1 MNTTERF
8 TRREVQRLLDV
19 TEKQLDYWERLRFV
33 SPRKAAGE
41 KAEKSY
47 DFRDLLSLRTA
58 KQLIEQG
65 VPANRLRRSLAV
77 LQQKLAEVQTPLT
90 ELRILSNGR
99 DVIVETHGARLEPLS
114 GQFVLNFDARELGE
128 KLRVMPERSADDWF
142 ALALQYE
149 ADPETFAEAADA
161 YERVLA
167 ADPRRTDALINLG
180 TLYYEQANLDKAADC
195 FRRAVELEP
204 GNALAHFNL
213 GSLLDEAGQ
222 LGPARDH
229 LQIAVRLDPHHA
241 DAHYNLAIIFEKLG
255 AFREAGRHWQ
265 RYIEL
270 DPTSPWCQYARERL
284 ASRPR

>member
-65 VPANRLRRSLAV
+65 VPANRLRRSLAA

-142 ALALQYE
+142 VLALQYE

-180 TLYYEQANLDKAADC
+180 TLYYEQTNLDKAADC

-222 LGPARDH
+222 LGRARDH
-229 LQIAVRLDPHHA
+229 LQIAVRLDPQHA

-284 ASRPR
+284 ASQPR

>member
-19 TEKQLDYWERLRFV
+19 TEKQLDYWERLRLV
-33 SPRKAAGE
+33 SPRKGPGE
-41 KAEKSY
+41 KGEKFY

-65 VPANRLRRSLAV
+65 VPANRLRRSLAA
-77 LQQKLAEVQTPLT
+77 LQQKLSEVQTPLT

-99 DVIVETHGARLEPLS
+99 DVVVETGGTRLEPLS

-149 ADPETFAEAADA
+149 ADPETWAEAAGA
-161 YERVLA
+161 YEHVLA
-167 ADPRRTDALINLG
+167 ADPRRADARINLG
-180 TLYYEQANLDKAADC
+180 TLYYEQENLDKAAKC

-229 LQIAVRLDPHHA
+229 LQIALRLDPQHA
-241 DAHYNLAIIFEKLG
+241 DAHYNLAIVFEKLG
-255 AFREAGRHWQ
+255 AFHEAGRHWK

-270 DPTSPWCQYARERL
+270 DPASPWCNYARQRL
-284 ASRPR
+284 SLRKP

>member
-19 TEKQLDYWERLRFV
+19 TEKQLDYWEHLRFV
-33 SPRKAAGE
+33 SPRRAAGE

-65 VPANRLRRSLAV
+65 VPANRLRRSLAA
-77 LQQKLAEVQTPLT
+77 LQQKLAEIETPLT

-167 ADPRRTDALINLG
+167 ADPRRTEALINLG
-180 TLYYEQANLDKAADC
+180 TLYYEQTNLDKAADC

-229 LQIAVRLDPHHA
+229 LQVAVRLDPHHA

>member
-19 TEKQLDYWERLRFV
+19 TEKQLDYWEHLRFV
-33 SPRKAAGE
+33 SPRRAPGE

-65 VPANRLRRSLAV
+65 VPANRLRRSLAA
-77 LQQKLAEVQTPLT
+77 LQQKLAEVRTPLT

-142 ALALQYE
+142 VLALQYE

-167 ADPRRTDALINLG
+167 ADPRRTEALINLG
-180 TLYYEQANLDKAADC
+180 TLYYEQANFDKAADC

>member
-142 ALALQYE
+142 ALALEYE
-149 ADPETFAEAADA
+149 ADPETFAEAAHA

-167 ADPRRTDALINLG
+167 ADPRRTEALINLG

>member
-19 TEKQLDYWERLRFV
+19 TEKQLDYWERLRLV
-33 SPRKAAGE
+33 SPRKGPGE
-41 KAEKSY
+41 KGEKFY

-65 VPANRLRRSLAV
+65 VPANRLRRSLAA
-77 LQQKLAEVQTPLT
+77 LQQKLSEVQTPLT

-99 DVIVETHGARLEPLS
+99 DVVVETGGTRLEPLS

-149 ADPETFAEAADA
+149 ADPETWAEAADA
-161 YERVLA
+161 YEHVLA
-167 ADPRRTDALINLG
+167 TDPRRTDARINLG
-180 TLYYEQANLDKAADC
+180 TLYYEQENLDKAAEC

-229 LQIAVRLDPHHA
+229 LQIALRLDPQHA
-241 DAHYNLAIIFEKLG
+241 DAHYNLAIVFEKLG

-270 DPTSPWCQYARERL
+270 DPASPWCNYARQRL
-284 ASRPR
+284 SLRKP

>member
-19 TEKQLDYWERLRFV
+19 TEKQLDYWEHL
-33 SPRKAAGE
+33 PPGE

-65 VPANRLRRSLAV
+65 VPANRLRRSLAA

-142 ALALQYE
+142 VLALQYE

-167 ADPRRTDALINLG
+167 ADPRRTEALINLG
-180 TLYYEQANLDKAADC
+180 TLYYEQTNFDKAADC

-222 LGPARDH
+222 LGRARDH
-229 LQIAVRLDPHHA
+229 LQIAVRLDSHHA

-284 ASRPR
+284 ASRLR

>member
-19 TEKQLDYWERLRFV
+19 TEKQLDYWEHLRFV
-33 SPRKAAGE
+33 SPRRAPGE

-65 VPANRLRRSLAV
+65 VPANRLRRSLAA
-77 LQQKLAEVQTPLT
+77 LKQKLAEVQTPLT

-99 DVIVETHGARLEPLS
+99 DVIVETHGGRLEPLS

-142 ALALQYE
+142 VLALQYE

-180 TLYYEQANLDKAADC
+180 TLYYEQTNFDKSADC

-204 GNALAHFNL
+204 GTALAPFNL
-213 GSLLDEAGQ
+213 GSLLDEDEHLA
-222 LGPARDH
+222 LSLDH
-229 LQIAVRLDPHHA
+229 LQIYMLLNPH
-241 DAHYNLAIIFEKLG
+241 
-255 AFREAGRHWQ
+255 
-265 RYIEL
+265 
-270 DPTSPWCQYARERL
+270 TSNPH
-284 ASRPR
+284 PH